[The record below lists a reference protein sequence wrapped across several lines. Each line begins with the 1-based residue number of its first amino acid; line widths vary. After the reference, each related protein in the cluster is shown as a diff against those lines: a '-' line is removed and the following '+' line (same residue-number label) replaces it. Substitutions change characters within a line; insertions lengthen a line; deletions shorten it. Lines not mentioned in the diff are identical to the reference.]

1 MFIAHTIRRK
11 EEMDTYYAGSTMDE
25 EDGILEW
32 TNRGLKIDGNGA
44 FIATLTVSIAL
55 MAFLRLSSY
64 ANLF

>member
-1 MFIAHTIRRK
+1 M
-11 EEMDTYYAGSTMDE
+11 ETYYAGTTMDE
-25 EDGILEW
+25 EDSILEW

-55 MAFLRLSSY
+55 IAFLRLSSY